1 MPSVEKPARVTPA
14 NEVMLPNATATTL
27 SIRSQAPIFLP
38 ISPRGVICAFA
49 MALLTLES
57 ARAALFKYA
66 SNVAYVDATA
76 SDKALFDAAINQV
89 CERFIGNAKWRGTIV
104 RGRFTVYDKQI
115 TLPRSIETILVGER
129 VITAT
134 TDEENCGCGYGLS
147 IFNGW
152 YSISTDAVGN
162 PSECC
167 IPGLVDLG
175 ENWPGFRNPSGTF
188 FIKATSEL
196 SEAGK
201 TILLRGLDANGEAV
215 YSGTNVEGVNL
226 NIVSATPATTAQ
238 SFTKLDYWAKSAVTN
253 GVVRL
258 YFVDTT
264 TAVATL
270 FAVIAPG
277 ELTSSYRRYAVDAED
292 GDVVSALCK
301 RAFFPAVSDN
311 DPIVPSNMG
320 ALKLG
325 LMALQY
331 EDKNDFERSEDFWN
345 RGFQILDADRAEF
358 DGDSAIPIMRFIGDY
373 GAGGIPSFI

>member
-1 MPSVEKPARVTPA
+1 
-14 NEVMLPNATATTL
+14 
-27 SIRSQAPIFLP
+27 
-38 ISPRGVICAFA
+38 

-66 SNVAYVDATA
+66 SNVAYVDASA
-76 SDKALFDAAINQV
+76 QDKALFDAAINQV

-129 VITAT
+129 VIAAT
-134 TDEENCGCGYGLS
+134 TDEENCGCGYGMS

-162 PSECC
+162 PSACC

-188 FIKATSEL
+188 FIKATAEL

-238 SFTKLDYWAKSAVTN
+238 SFTRLDYWSKPVTH

-264 TAVATL
+264 TAVSTL

-277 ELTSSYRRYAVDAED
+277 ERTSSYRRYAVDATD
-292 GDVVSALCK
+292 GDIVSAICK
-301 RAFFPAVSDN
+301 RAFFPAVSDH
-311 DPIVPSNMG
+311 DPIVPSNTG
-320 ALKLG
+320 ALKNG
-325 LMALQY
+325 LMALRY
-331 EDKNDFERSEDFWN
+331 EDTNDFERSEDFWN
-345 RGFQILDADRAEF
+345 RGFRILDADRAEF
-358 DGDSAIPIMRFIGDY
+358 DGDSAIPTMNFVGEY
-373 GAGGIPSFI
+373 GAGSIPNFA